1 MIPLSMKEFVEFK
14 DTDGIV
20 FRFKPKGAMLE
31 RQQMDIWVDGE
42 SIEKYRDKLDAF
54 IDSIL
59 ILPLYNDMPS
69 KVFNSEEKI
78 ELLRMWNEA
87 NKLTREEKKS

>member
-31 RQQMDIWVDGE
+31 RQQMDIWREGETVDQ
-42 SIEKYRDKLDAF
+42 YRDKLDNF

-59 ILPLYNDMPS
+59 ILPLYADMPS
-69 KVFNSEEKI
+69 KIFNSEEKI

>member
-20 FRFKPKGAMLE
+20 FRFKPKGAILE
-31 RQQMDIWVDGE
+31 RQQMDIWTEGE

>member
-69 KVFNSEEKI
+69 KVFNSDEKI